1 LFSGVSTLATW
12 VTVEKQSAPERSAA
26 ATSGTLWMS
35 SAATI
40 RL

>member
-12 VTVEKQSAPERSAA
+12 VTVEKQAPERSAA